1 MRDRDDVAA
10 AVGEVDEGEM
20 QRRLSGGD
28 RERADTAFE
37 FGDAFFQYRG
47 GGVGDPRVAINFRF
61 EVEQRGAVIGAVEG
75 IGDGLIDRHGD

>member
-1 MRDRDDVAA
+1 MLPPLSARLTRAKCSAA
-10 AVGEVDEGEM
+10 WP
-20 QRRLSGGD
+20 RGD

-47 GGVGDPRVAINFRF
+47 GGVGDPRVAITFRF
-61 EVEQRGAVIGAVEG
+61 EVEQCGAVIGTVEG